1 MTLIVTAS
9 HVSPDYD
16 SLIDCTLFDENTE
29 YRVRGDE
36 TNGYYASG
44 PLLGCGKT
52 CRTKQG
58 AIVQLLTDNGY
69 TGISITKQIKPTLKQ
84 VRETLA
90 EKAPAITMRKN
101 DCGEYRVTFTLDA
114 IRSASPAMSR
124 QELIEKAESLAAYES
139 DIESAYETALAMN
152 RTGLVPAPAAAPAK
166 VETIELQMGWND
178 CLNMLLALYSD
189 GNAKGRKY
197 ALGELRRMAALA
209 DSYVASKGGE

>member
-16 SLIDCTLFDENTE
+16 SLMDCTLFDENTE

-58 AIVQLLTDNGY
+58 AI
-69 TGISITKQIKPTLKQ
+69 
-84 VRETLA
+84 
-90 EKAPAITMRKN
+90 
-101 DCGEYRVTFTLDA
+101 
-114 IRSASPAMSR
+114 
-124 QELIEKAESLAAYES
+124 
-139 DIESAYETALAMN
+139 
-152 RTGLVPAPAAAPAK
+152 
-166 VETIELQMGWND
+166 
-178 CLNMLLALYSD
+178 
-189 GNAKGRKY
+189 
-197 ALGELRRMAALA
+197 A